1 MPSSR
6 IQLHEESAQLL
17 HALLELLPLLRD
29 ELLAIRQ
36 ARRHR
41 ALHEDAREDV
51 EERLRHSGLS
61 ALGAGGED
69 EEEGVAEEDGGVE
82 VAHLHQRLVV
92 GGPVVATRDGLI
104 EREHGVTHGT
114 EIGHHQGERA
124 FDVGVLHLD
133 GH

>member
-1 MPSSR
+1 MSSSR
-6 IQLHEESAQLL
+6 SGRLAATARSTKTPVRMLKSASDT
-17 HALLELLPLLRD
+17 R
-29 ELLAIRQ
+29 
-36 ARRHR
+36 
-41 ALHEDAREDV
+41 
-51 EERLRHSGLS
+51 GLS